1 MNAAPFILPVSPLWS
16 HGTIAGIYTA
26 TLQSLSTLSSEQ
38 LTPAVFASHRT
49 GASFGQRTGF
59 FKRMMVAGLV
69 AATITV
75 LLSAATVNALQDV
88 TVQVDGEDIT
98 LKVRSSYLLRF
109 PS

>member
-1 MNAAPFILPVSPLWS
+1 
-16 HGTIAGIYTA
+16 
-26 TLQSLSTLSSEQ
+26 
-38 LTPAVFASHRT
+38 
-49 GASFGQRTGF
+49 
-59 FKRMMVAGLV
+59 MMVAGLV